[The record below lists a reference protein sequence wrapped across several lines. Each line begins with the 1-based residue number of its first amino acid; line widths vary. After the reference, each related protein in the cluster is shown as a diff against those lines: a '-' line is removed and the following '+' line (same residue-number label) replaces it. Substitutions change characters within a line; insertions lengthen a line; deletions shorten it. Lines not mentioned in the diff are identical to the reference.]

1 MEMIIELLF
10 MFWKWTLHVL

>member
-10 MFWKWTLHVL
+10 MRWKWTLHVL